1 MFLAASDLWAGGPS
15 SLSSDEA
22 STDWLEGPL
31 LMMTQEEF
39 MDVLAMKRQGM
50 SFKEIGD
57 ELGLPPGDDLEVGP
71 RWRPAIG
78 AERRRRGPG
87 HRCGVGRPADCVAG
101 RQPAAAGQVAL

>member
-1 MFLAASDLWAGGPS
+1 MFLLTSDLWGGGPS

-57 ELGLPPGDDLEVGP
+57 ELGYHPARISKWVRGGGPP
-71 RWRPAIG
+71 PA
-78 AERRRRGPG
+78 RN
-87 HRCGVGRPADCVAG
+87 
-101 RQPAAAGQVAL
+101 